1 MRHTRIEA
9 IFNDAYDG
17 IIRLMTDAQR
27 FGLHLEALN
36 VSRDSLDNYVASLRL
51 ALPDEM
57 VDADLVARFAR
68 HPAIRRIQAA
78 NEREEAAE

>member
-27 FGLHLEALN
+27 FGLHQEALN

-78 NEREEAAE
+78 NEREAAAE